1 MYSVK
6 ELAFESPLSRSDL
19 MSLTVLH
26 ESASRRGSCALI
38 PIKARNRCKTRLA
51 DVLAPSARL
60 ELVRAMLSSVLH
72 AARNAHT
79 VHSVLV
85 ISPER
90 DTLPADIPV
99 LADTGESL
107 NSALMQA
114 HRVVREFGCHEIVV
128 LPADLPEITPADI
141 DELVRAGRAG
151 GCAIAPDAVG
161 IGTNALYLT
170 TPAPFQFQ
178 FGPDS
183 GSLHQRE
190 ARRLGLN
197 PRVVRLPGLE
207 LDVDTAAD
215 LERMEG
221 QPWLTRLQA

>member
-1 MYSVK
+1 
-6 ELAFESPLSRSDL
+6 

-26 ESASRRGSCALI
+26 ESASHRGSCALI
-38 PIKARNRCKTRLA
+38 AIKARSHCKTRLA
-51 DVLAPSARL
+51 GVLRPSARV
-60 ELVRAMLSSVLH
+60 ELARAMLSSVLH
-72 AARNAHT
+72 AARNART

-107 NSALMQA
+107 NSALVQA
-114 HRVVREFGCHEIVV
+114 HRRVRELGGHEIVV
-128 LPADLPEITPADI
+128 LPADLPHITPADI
-141 DELVRAGRAG
+141 DELVHTGRAG
-151 GCAIAPDAVG
+151 GCAIAPDAAGV
-161 IGTNALYLT
+161 GTNALYLT
-170 TPAPFQFQ
+170 TLAPFQFQ

-183 GSLHQRE
+183 LSLHLRE
-190 ARRLGLN
+190 ARRLDLD

-207 LDVDTAAD
+207 LDIDTPAD

-221 QPWLTRLQA
+221 QTWLTRLQA

>member
-1 MYSVK
+1 
-6 ELAFESPLSRSDL
+6 
-19 MSLTVLH
+19 MSLTALH

-38 PIKARNRCKTRLA
+38 AIKARNRCKTRLA
-51 DVLAPSARL
+51 GVLAPSDRI
-60 ELVRAMLSSVLH
+60 ELVRAMLRSVLH
-72 AARNAHT
+72 AARNAPT
-79 VHSVLV
+79 VQSVLV

-90 DTLPADIPV
+90 DILPADIPV

-114 HRVVREFGCHEIVV
+114 HRMVHELGCHEVVV
-128 LPADLPEITPADI
+128 LPADLPEITSADI

-151 GCAIAPDAVG
+151 GCAIAPDAAGV
-161 IGTNALYLT
+161 GTNALYLT

-183 GSLHQRE
+183 RSLHLRE
-190 ARRLGLN
+190 ARRLGLS
-197 PRVVRLPGLE
+197 PREIRLPGLE
-207 LDVDTAAD
+207 FDIDSPAD

-221 QPWLTRLQA
+221 QPWLTRMQA

>member
-1 MYSVK
+1 
-6 ELAFESPLSRSDL
+6 
-19 MSLTVLH
+19 MSLTVLRDL
-26 ESASRRGSCALI
+26 ASRRGACALI
-38 PIKARNRCKTRLA
+38 AIKERSRCKTRLA
-51 DVLAPSARL
+51 DVLPPPARM
-60 ELVRAMLSSVLH
+60 ELVRAMLSAVLH
-72 AARNAHT
+72 AARNAQT

-90 DTLPADIPV
+90 DTLHADIAV

-114 HRVVREFGCHEIVV
+114 HRMVREFGCHEIVV
-128 LPADLPEITPADI
+128 LPADLPAITPGEI
-141 DELVRAGRAG
+141 DELVHAGRAG
-151 GCAIAPDAVG
+151 GFAIAPDAAGV
-161 IGTNALYLT
+161 GTNALYLAST
-170 TPAPFQFQ
+170 APFQFQ

-183 GSLHQRE
+183 QSLHLRE

-207 LDVDTAAD
+207 LDVDVPAD

-221 QPWLTRLQA
+221 QPWLTRLRA

>member
-1 MYSVK
+1 
-6 ELAFESPLSRSDL
+6 
-19 MSLTVLH
+19 MSLTVLRDL
-26 ESASRRGSCALI
+26 ASRRGACALI
-38 PIKARNRCKTRLA
+38 AIKERSRCKTRLA
-51 DVLAPSARL
+51 DVLPPPARM
-60 ELVRAMLSSVLH
+60 ELVRAMLSAVLH
-72 AARNAHT
+72 AARNAQT

-90 DTLPADIPV
+90 DTLPADIAV

-114 HRVVREFGCHEIVV
+114 HRMVREFGCHEIVV
-128 LPADLPEITPADI
+128 LPADLPAITPGEI
-141 DELVRAGRAG
+141 DELVHAGRAG
-151 GCAIAPDAVG
+151 GFAIAPDAAGV
-161 IGTNALYLT
+161 GTNALYLASA
-170 TPAPFQFQ
+170 APFQFQ

-183 GSLHQRE
+183 QSLHLRE

-207 LDVDTAAD
+207 LDVDMPAD

-221 QPWLTRLQA
+221 QPWLTRLRA